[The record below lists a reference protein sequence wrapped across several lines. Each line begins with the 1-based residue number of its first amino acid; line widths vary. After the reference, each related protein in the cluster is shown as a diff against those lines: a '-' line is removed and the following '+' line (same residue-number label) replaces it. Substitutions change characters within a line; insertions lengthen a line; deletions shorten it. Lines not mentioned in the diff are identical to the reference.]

1 MRHTVA
7 SARLWR
13 PALRWPRTTIAGW
26 ALALAVGATVFVVTP
41 PSYSLNA
48 TYLFLPHSGSG
59 QDSGSEQGSSSE
71 LASGVAKLADVLR
84 VSLPEDPTIQ
94 QFTSAHP
101 GTTFSVNPAS
111 EAPVPYLTI
120 TVAGADIAER
130 ADAIVQ
136 MTDDAGARLNG
147 AIKAIIG
154 DTGLQLNVPQANPG
168 PADDPSSTIMEVSW
182 ETKAVQPNLSVPVRN
197 GSLAALAGLG
207 LLFLLLAALE
217 YGRVREQTKRTTAP
231 SMVGPSRGSDRPKRP
246 EVLIAN
252 SQVARVGK
260 TGPSTVDERITVPAP
275 EWSAAP

>member
-7 SARLWR
+7 PARLWR

-48 TYLFLPHSGSG
+48 TYMFLPHSGSG
-59 QDSGSEQGSSSE
+59 QDSGSEQGSGSE

-111 EAPVPYLTI
+111 EAPAPYLTV

-136 MTDDAGARLNG
+136 MTDEAGARLNA
-147 AIKAIIG
+147 AIKAIIA
-154 DTGLQLNVPQANPG
+154 DVGLQLNVPQANPG
-168 PADDPSSTIMEVSW
+168 PADDPSSTSIEVSW
-182 ETKAVQPNLSVPVRN
+182 ETKAVEPNLSVPIRN
-197 GSLAALAGLG
+197 GSLAALAGFG

-217 YGRVREQTKRTTAP
+217 YRRAREQTKSKTAP
-231 SMVGPSRGSDRPKRP
+231 SMVGTRGSSDRLKRP
-246 EVLIAN
+246 QVLIAG
-252 SQVARVGK
+252 SQTGRVKKAGK
-260 TGPSTVDERITVPAP
+260 GAVDESITVPAA